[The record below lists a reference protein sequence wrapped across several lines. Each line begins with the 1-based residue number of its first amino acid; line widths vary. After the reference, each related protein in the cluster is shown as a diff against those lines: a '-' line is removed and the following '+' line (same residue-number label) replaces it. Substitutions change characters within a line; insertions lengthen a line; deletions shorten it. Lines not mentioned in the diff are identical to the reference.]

1 MAKLAPPL
9 NDTQIKN
16 AKPQEKEYNL
26 GDGHSL
32 TLRIKPNGT
41 KLWRFNYQRLITPLF
56 HIFKNFTS
64 NIPLE
69 ILLAF
74 LIYP

>member
-1 MAKLAPPL
+1 MAKLVPPL

-16 AKPQEKEYNL
+16 AKPQVKEYNL
-26 GDGHSL
+26 GDGHGL
-32 TLRIKPNGT
+32 TLRIKSNGT
-41 KLWRFNYQRLITPLF
+41 KLWRFNYQRPITPLF

-69 ILLAF
+69 ILTIIQF
-74 LIYP
+74 Y